1 MEKEMD
7 STQIAMIVEAVT
19 LLGGGV
25 AAWVKINNE
34 VTVLKSRIIRLEKR
48 EDDVQRTLN
57 VLVEGINEIKLLLA
71 RKGIE

>member
-7 STQIAMIVEAVT
+7 STQIAMVVEAVT

>member
-1 MEKEMD
+1 MD
-7 STQIAMIVEAVT
+7 STQIAMVVEAVT

>member
-1 MEKEMD
+1 MD
-7 STQIAMIVEAVT
+7 STQIAMVVETVT

>member
-1 MEKEMD
+1 MD

>member
-1 MEKEMD
+1 MA
-7 STQIAMIVEAVT
+7 IEAIT

-25 AAWVKINNE
+25 AVWVKLNND
-34 VTVLKSRIIRLEKR
+34 VTVLKSRIINLEKK
-48 EDDVQRTLN
+48 ENDVQRTLD

>member
-1 MEKEMD
+1 MD
-7 STQIAMIVEAVT
+7 STQIAMVIEAVT
-19 LLGGGV
+19 LLGTGV

>member
-1 MEKEMD
+1 MD
-7 STQIAMIVEAVT
+7 STQIAMVIEAVT

-34 VTVLKSRIIRLEKR
+34 VTVIKSRIIRLEKR

>member
-1 MEKEMD
+1 MD
-7 STQIAMIVEAVT
+7 STQIAMVIEAVT